1 MKRVMTFAMALMA
14 ACACAE
20 IKAVATDV
28 GDVPMTAEDDVSSR
42 FRIAGGAV
50 GRFGVEGRLQA
61 LVDVG
66 GKKAHTELYG
76 IGLDVQYKL
85 LEKDGFNLWLG
96 LGGRYLPEQD
106 VAKGWDCILDVPSV
120 MKIDFARKVEMKA
133 YDLRVMLIPEW
144 ELTSSFALGARVGL
158 GCTHYRG
165 KETFR
170 FDYEMTDNQTNP
182 PTTTTGSISLA
193 ASFSETELQGIL
205 GLQATWMVSDRIGLY
220 AYGDGIFG
228 GDVEITED
236 CTVDGFAVEAGIG
249 LTISF

>member
-20 IKAVATDV
+20 IKAVAADV
-28 GDVPMTAEDDVSSR
+28 GDVPKTAEDDVSSR

-50 GRFGVEGRLQA
+50 GRFGLEGRLQA
-61 LVDVG
+61 LADDG

-106 VAKGWDCILDVPSV
+106 VMDSRLTAVDPDL
-120 MKIDFARKVEMKA
+120 KIDYARKIEMKA
-133 YDLRVMLIPEW
+133 YDLRLMLIPEW

-165 KETFR
+165 KVKHRIDVEIN
-170 FDYEMTDNQTNP
+170 DDPNP
-182 PTTTTGSISLA
+182 PITVSESLA
-193 ASFSETELQGIL
+193 VSFSETELQGIL
-205 GLQATWMVSDRIGLY
+205 GLQATWMLSDRIGLY
-220 AYGDGIFG
+220 AYGDGIIG